1 MSAWFKKILRAVLVR
16 SLMIGGLLGVTVAVG
31 TTPASAKATN
41 AKTVSCAGLRDDG
54 SGTGVL
60 LSQCTG
66 SGLRT
71 TGATGLDIF
80 VSRSRAKV
88 TWSTG
93 KTSLLSFYRYIY
105 PTDDCPNRTGMT
117 KLVKVTYRGRVTG
130 GTAKRLVGGH
140 YSSTVCAYEVIGGFA
155 AFPVGPQIY

>member
-1 MSAWFKKILRAVLVR
+1 MSASFKKIFRAVLVR
-16 SLMIGGLLGVTVAVG
+16 SLMIGGLLGVAVAVG

-93 KTSLLSFYRYIY
+93 KTSLLSLYRYIY
-105 PTDDCPNRTGMT
+105 PTNRLPQPDRNDEVGQSDLQRQGHWGHSQKTSRRS
-117 KLVKVTYRGRVTG
+117 LFQH
-130 GTAKRLVGGH
+130 RL
-140 YSSTVCAYEVIGGFA
+140 CL
-155 AFPVGPQIY
+155 